1 MSRIYLVQSAG
12 SLDGADG
19 YSYGLLHGG
28 QPWLLISFVDYMGS
42 PRQTIHKKDSLVGIN
57 RRPISGRGRDLL
69 DKQEAPS

>member
-28 QPWLLISFVDYMGS
+28 QPWLLISFVEFMGTDKS
-42 PRQTIHKKDSLVGIN
+42 TIHRKEILAHMN
-57 RRPISGRGRDLL
+57 RRPISRRGLEHLERDT
-69 DKQEAPS
+69 K

>member
-28 QPWLLISFVDYMGS
+28 QPWLLISFVDFMGS
-42 PRQTIHKKDSLVGIN
+42 ERQTIHKKSETKHIN
-57 RRPISGRGRDLL
+57 RRPISGRGRELL
-69 DKQEAPS
+69 SSEAPK

>member
-28 QPWLLISFVDYMGS
+28 QPWLLVSFVDYMGGE
-42 PRQTIHKKDSLVGIN
+42 RRTIHKKTKPAHIN
-57 RRPISGRGRDLL
+57 RRPVTSRGREQLQKKED
-69 DKQEAPS
+69 PT